1 MELSHEDQ
9 LRLNV
14 LLANPF
20 DAIRIDDSH
29 MVVYALTGETEAK
42 VPLNPTGRNDIYL
55 KQVRE
60 LLSGHA
66 LGSPGGYPV
75 YLKRWTRMGQARD
88 DNLSELLKLGEP
100 EAVTAV
106 AGASGL
112 TNELA
117 RRVWWANPCA
127 AIARSMLE
135 KEAVITGPMGKI
147 LAQYLVEFLPFETES
162 ELMIDSVRLVLQP
175 DLIDDQTREH
185 LWAKGKQKRAYHIG
199 FLAAQ
204 PNNLPEPQPARADIN
219 QYSDTLIQAGEN
231 NNNFATLLIKLL
243 GKDGQSFLAIAESIL
258 KKPANQDDVV
268 ILLNTLKKYFSDACI
283 NQDKCQDIEKIMSES
298 AILCERQETVQT
310 NNDQHHNNL
319 ATMLANQPNLKNEIH
334 AMLVLARCD
343 EAVVTPVFARTTAIG
358 TVMRKKLVPITDQL
372 LVMFSHLRT
381 PNS

>member
-20 DAIRIDDSH
+20 DAIRIDDSRMH
-29 MVVYALTGETEAK
+29 VCALTGETEAK
-42 VPLNPTGRNDIYL
+42 VPLSPTGRNDVYL

-127 AIARSMLE
+127 TIARSMLG
-135 KEAVITGPMGKI
+135 KEAVITGSMGKI
-147 LAQYLVEFLPFETES
+147 LAQFLIEFLPFETES
-162 ELMIDSVRLVLQP
+162 ELMIESVRLVLQP
-175 DLIDDQTREH
+175 GLIDEETRMQ
-185 LWAKGKQKRAYHIG
+185 LWNKGKQKRAYHIG
-199 FLAAQ
+199 FLAAI
-204 PNNLPEPQPARADIN
+204 PDDLPDPQPARADIN
-219 QYSDTLIQAGEN
+219 QCTDSLKQVGEN
-231 NNNFATLLIKLL
+231 NNFAHLLSKLL
-243 GKDGQSFLAIAESIL
+243 GKNGQSFLAVAESIL

-268 ILLNTLKKYFSDACI
+268 ILLNTLKQYFSDVCMD
-283 NQDKCQDIEKIMSES
+283 QGKCQDIEKIISDS
-298 AILCERQETVQT
+298 AILCELQETDQQ
-310 NNDQHHNNL
+310 NNHL
-319 ATMLANQPNLKNEIH
+319 AVILSGLPNLKNEIH

-358 TVMRKKLVPITDQL
+358 TVMRKKLTPITDQL

>member
-14 LLANPF
+14 LLANSF
-20 DAIRIDDSH
+20 DAIRIDDAR

-42 VPLNPTGRNDIYL
+42 VPLNPSSRNDVYI

-88 DNLSELLKLGEP
+88 ENLSELLKLGEP

-117 RRVWWANPCA
+117 RRAWWANPCA
-127 AIARSMLE
+127 TIARSMLE
-135 KEAVITGPMGKI
+135 KEAVINGSMGKI
-147 LAQYLVEFLPFETES
+147 LAQFLIEFLPFETES
-162 ELMIDSVRLVLQP
+162 ELMIESVRLVLQP
-175 DLIDDQTREH
+175 GLIDDQTRMQ
-185 LWAKGKQKRAYHIG
+185 LWSKGKQKRAYHIG

-204 PNNLPEPQPARADIN
+204 PNDLPDLQPARTDID
-219 QYSDTLIQAGEN
+219 QYTDGLKQTDET
-231 NNNFATLLIKLL
+231 NNFATLLTKLL
-243 GKDGQSFLAIAESIL
+243 GRNGQSFLAVAESIL
-258 KKPANQDDVV
+258 RKPANQDDVV
-268 ILLNTLKKYFSDACI
+268 ILLNTLKQYFSDVCM
-283 NQDKCQDIEKIMSES
+283 NHEKCQDIEKIVSES
-298 AILCERQETVQT
+298 EFMCKQQDT
-310 NNDQHHNNL
+310 NGYNDDHRNKHL
-319 ATMLANQPNLKNEIH
+319 VTILANQPNLKNEIH

-358 TVMRKKLVPITDQL
+358 TVMRKKLAPITDQL

>member
-20 DAIRIDDSH
+20 DAIRIDDSR
-29 MVVYALTGETEAK
+29 MVVHALTGKTEAK
-42 VPLNPTGRNDIYL
+42 VPLNPTGRNDGYL

-117 RRVWWANPCA
+117 RRVWWANPRA

-135 KEAVITGPMGKI
+135 KEAVITGSMGKI

-162 ELMIDSVRLVLQP
+162 ELMIESVRLVLQP
-175 DLIDDQTREH
+175 GLIDDQTRIH
-185 LWAKGKQKRAYHIG
+185 LWSKGKQKRAYHIG

-204 PNNLPEPQPARADIN
+204 PNDLPDPQPARADIN
-219 QYSDTLIQAGEN
+219 QYADGLKQAGE
-231 NNNFATLLIKLL
+231 NNNFATLLTKLL
-243 GKDGQSFLAIAESIL
+243 GKDGQSFLAVAESII

-268 ILLNTLKKYFSDACI
+268 ILLNTLKQYFSGACM
-283 NQDKCQDIEKIMSES
+283 NHDKCQDIEKIMSES
-298 AILCERQETVQT
+298 TILCEQQETTQT
-310 NNDQHHNNL
+310 NNDHHHNNL
-319 ATMLANQPNLKNEIH
+319 ATILANQPNLKNEIH

-343 EAVVTPVFARTTAIG
+343 EAVVTPVFVRTTAIG